1 MSQKTQC
8 HCRWNPG
15 TLHQLGFLS
24 CWEGQLSTRPCFL
37 WSRSHWGTLLEN
49 FGFLHVLGL
58 IKWMVSRYW
67 SSVVSFFSSFGKSGQ
82 GWVGVGGYSRDS
94 CMKPYFTV
102 CTSALTSS
110 ASSGLLFG
118 ACAFL
123 LRALERERER
133 EKGRE
138 REKEKERE
146 RYYSLVPQECRVLRT
161 LLAL

>member
-1 MSQKTQC
+1 MSQRTQC

-24 CWEGQLSTRPCFL
+24 CWEGQLPTRPCFL
-37 WSRSHWGTLLEN
+37 WSRSHWGTLLKFFWLFTC
-49 FGFLHVLGL
+49 FGVNKMDGFKILIFCCQVLFFFLLG
-58 IKWMVSRYW
+58 R
-67 SSVVSFFSSFGKSGQ
+67 
-82 GWVGVGGYSRDS
+82 VGRVGRGYSRDS

-138 REKEKERE
+138 RERDITAEC
-146 RYYSLVPQECRVLRT
+146 YVLCSVNTSLYIFKT
-161 LLAL
+161 LCN